1 VISFEERWWIAR
13 GPNIESDMPD
23 GFRSTSHSAGYNCH
37 PLRQRAQ
44 MLFRAMDGNNL
55 IQVIEQC
62 LNRVRLMAVVRN
74 IRSFNEDRLDQR
86 LIQAVSASR
95 HS

>member
-1 VISFEERWWIAR
+1 
-13 GPNIESDMPD
+13 MPV
-23 GFRSTSHSAGYNCH
+23 GFRSTSRSAGHNCH
-37 PLRQRAQ
+37 PLPRRAQ

-62 LNRVRLMAVVRN
+62 LNRVRLMSVVRN
-74 IRSFNEDRLDQR
+74 IRSFDEGRLDQR
-86 LIQAVSASR
+86 LMQAVSASR